1 MLVIIKTIMVLINC
15 YYYIINV
22 DKSVISKK
30 YTLKPTKIKINEEIV
45 YDLIHFKI
53 CENNFFKM
61 NLF

>member
-1 MLVIIKTIMVLINC
+1 MVLINC

-22 DKSVISKK
+22 DKSVISRK
-30 YTLKPTKIKINEEIV
+30 YSLKPTKLKINGEIV

-53 CENNFFKM
+53 PDDKFFKL

>member
-1 MLVIIKTIMVLINC
+1 MVLINC

-22 DKSVISKK
+22 DKLVIDKK
-30 YTLKPTKIKINEEIV
+30 YNLKPTKFKINGEIV

-53 CENNFFKM
+53 PENKFLKI

>member
-1 MLVIIKTIMVLINC
+1 MVLINC